1 MGRLAAMTDQSFAPP
16 TAGAPPTA
24 TDARAGFWIRFGASL
39 IDGILISIITVP
51 LQLGLKG
58 AGYALALL
66 VGIAYYT
73 YCEGGERGQ
82 TIGKSAC
89 GIRVRSLDGGP
100 IGYTRGFLRY
110 IGRILSTIPL
120 LLGYFWM
127 LWDPQKQTWHDKI
140 ANSVVVPQ

>member
-1 MGRLAAMTDQSFAPP
+1 MTDQSFAPP
-16 TAGAPPTA
+16 TSGAPPTSTSTA
-24 TDARAGFWIRFGASL
+24 TSARAGFWIRFGASL

-51 LQLGLKG
+51 LQLGLHG
-58 AGYALALL
+58 AGYGLALL

-89 GIRVRSLDGGP
+89 GIRVRSIEGGP
-100 IGYTRGFLRY
+100 LGYTRGFLRY
-110 IGRILSTIPL
+110 IGRILSTIPIF
-120 LLGYFWM
+120 LGYFWM

-140 ANSVVVPQ
+140 ANSVVVPE

>member
-1 MGRLAAMTDQSFAPP
+1 MTDQSFAPP
-16 TAGAPPTA
+16 SAGAPPTS
-24 TDARAGFWIRFGASL
+24 TTTTSTRAGFWIRFGALL

-51 LQLGLKG
+51 LQVGLHG
-58 AGYALALL
+58 AGYGLALL

-73 YCEGGERGQ
+73 YCEGSDRGQ

-89 GIRVRSLDGGP
+89 GIRVRSIDGGP

-110 IGRILSTIPL
+110 IGRILSTIPIF
-120 LLGYFWM
+120 LGYFWM
-127 LWDPQKQTWHDKI
+127 IWDPQKQTWHDKI